1 MFAPLGRRLALV
13 NALVIVVVV
22 AIVGVSA
29 LGVLRVRIARQDHE
43 TIVER
48 AAVAGVN
55 WLPLLGSNQAMP
67 TPTAASTTS
76 PPSSSRSEESD
87 ETDGDQLIEGGD
99 TLVLGFDRTG
109 ALVINPRSLNVKG
122 LPAIEGVALALR
134 GTANTRRL
142 SLSDAQAVEVYTM
155 PVMDN
160 GQIVGAVQAIQGR
173 SEHDQTMRLLGLAIA
188 GSAGLGVL
196 LAAPA
201 GLFLARRAMRP
212 IDIAFEHQRTFVAD
226 AAHELRSPL
235 TVLRANAELIERIP
249 DMDRQELMGEV
260 GSMVQE
266 IDEMSRLVNDLLDLA
281 KADAGRLIVHTQP
294 IELGDLIRDAVGVM
308 APLAESSGLSLSVAI
323 TAPVFVR
330 ADPSRIRQL
339 VRVLVDNAISY
350 TASGG
355 DVHVLVEQRGSLAV
369 IEVRD
374 TGIGIPPEEL
384 QNVFRRFYRTD
395 HARARS
401 VGGAGLGLSIAHA
414 IAVAHGGDIQV
425 ESVPGHGAVFR
436 IIIPGAQTGDSASPK
451 DGANVS
457 SES

>member
-55 WLPLLGSNQAMP
+55 WLPLFGSKQAMP
-67 TPTAASTTS
+67 TPIAASKTS
-76 PPSSSRSEESD
+76 PPNSSGSEESD
-87 ETDGDQLIEGGD
+87 ETDSDQLIEGGD

-109 ALVINPRSLNVKG
+109 ALMINPRSLNVKG

-212 IDIAFEHQRTFVAD
+212 IDIAFEQQRTFVAD
-226 AAHELRSPL
+226 AAHELRTPL
-235 TVLRANAELIERIP
+235 TVLRANAELIERLP
-249 DMDRQELMGEV
+249 DMDRQELMEEAGA
-260 GSMVQE
+260 MVQE

-281 KADAGRLIVHTQP
+281 RADAGRLLLQTQP
-294 IELGDLIRDAVGVM
+294 TELSGLIRDAVGVM
-308 APLAESSGLSLSVAI
+308 TPLAEDSGLSLDVNAA
-323 TAPVFVR
+323 APVLVE

-355 DVHVLVEQRGSLAV
+355 AVHVLVEQRGPLAV

-374 TGIGIPPEEL
+374 TGIGIPPDEL

-401 VGGAGLGLSIAHA
+401 MGGAGLGLSIAQA
-414 IAVAHGGDIQV
+414 IALAHGGRIV
-425 ESVPGHGAVFR
+425 LESHPGQGSLFR
-436 IIIPGAQTGDSASPK
+436 IELPAVEAAKPT
-451 DGANVS
+451 
-457 SES
+457 

>member
-1 MFAPLGRRLALV
+1 MFAPIGRRLALV
-13 NALVIVVVV
+13 NAIVIVVVV
-22 AIVGVSA
+22 AIVGVVS
-29 LGVLRVRIARQDHE
+29 LGVLRIRIERQAHA

-48 AAVAGVN
+48 AVAAGAN
-55 WLPLLGSNQAMP
+55 WTPLLVSDQTLPAVSSTSTSHPSN
-67 TPTAASTTS
+67 STES
-76 PPSSSRSEESD
+76 HESD
-87 ETDGDQLIEGGD
+87 SSELIEGGD
-99 TLVLGFDRTG
+99 TLVLGFNRGGT
-109 ALVINPRSLNVKG
+109 LVINPRGLNLKG
-122 LPAIEGVALALR
+122 LSPTDGVARALQ

-142 SLSDAQAVEVYTM
+142 SVGDGASVEVYSM
-155 PVMDN
+155 PIINDGV
-160 GQIVGAVQAIQGR
+160 IIGAVQAIQGR
-173 SEHDQTMRLLGLAIA
+173 SEHDQTMRLLGFAIA

-249 DMDRQELMGEV
+249 DMDRQELMGEI

-281 KADAGRLIVHTQP
+281 TADAGRLIVNMQP
-294 IELGDLIRDAVGVM
+294 IELGGVIRDAVNVLLT
-308 APLAESSGLSLSVAI
+308 LAEGAGLSLTVEIA
-323 TAPVFVR
+323 APVLVD
-330 ADPSRIRQL
+330 ADASRIRQL

-350 TASGG
+350 TAAGG
-355 DVHVLVEQRGSLAV
+355 EVHVLVQQRGALAV

-374 TGIGIPPEEL
+374 TGTGIPPEEL

-401 VGGAGLGLSIAHA
+401 AGGAGLGLSIAHA

-425 ESVPGHGAVFR
+425 ESVPGRGALFR
-436 IIIPGAQTGDSASPK
+436 IIIPGARTGDATAVAPI
-451 DGANVS
+451 G
-457 SES
+457 